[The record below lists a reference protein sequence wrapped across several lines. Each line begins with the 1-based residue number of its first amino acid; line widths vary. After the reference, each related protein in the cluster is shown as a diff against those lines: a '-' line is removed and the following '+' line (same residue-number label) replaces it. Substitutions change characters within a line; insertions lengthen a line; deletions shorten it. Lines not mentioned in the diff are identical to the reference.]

1 MSKIGKQPVILPE
14 GVSAKHDKGE
24 LLFHG
29 PKGDLKV
36 NVLPHVSVTLEGNE
50 VKFSKTAESKQAYS
64 NWGTLRSLV
73 ANAVMGVKDGFVK
86 ELEIEGVGFRASMDG
101 KDLVL
106 NIGYSHPVKVEAR
119 AGVTFS
125 FRKKKINKIKI
136 RRKMRVRAKITGTA
150 IRPRLSVFRSNR
162 HIFAQL
168 IDDGAGKTLVSVSSK
183 SLKKETK
190 FSKSMIA
197 EMVGKMMAEKAIE
210 QGITQ
215 AVFDK

>member
-1 MSKIGKQPVILPE
+1 
-14 GVSAKHDKGE
+14 
-24 LLFHG
+24 
-29 PKGDLKV
+29 
-36 NVLPHVSVTLEGNE
+36 
-50 VKFSKTAESKQAYS
+50 
-64 NWGTLRSLV
+64 
-73 ANAVMGVKDGFVK
+73 
-86 ELEIEGVGFRASMDG
+86 
-101 KDLVL
+101 
-106 NIGYSHPVKVEAR
+106 
-119 AGVTFS
+119 
-125 FRKKKINKIKI
+125 
-136 RRKMRVRAKITGTA
+136 MRVRAKITGTA

-215 AVFDK
+215 AVFDKGPYRYHGRVKALSEVAKKTGLKI